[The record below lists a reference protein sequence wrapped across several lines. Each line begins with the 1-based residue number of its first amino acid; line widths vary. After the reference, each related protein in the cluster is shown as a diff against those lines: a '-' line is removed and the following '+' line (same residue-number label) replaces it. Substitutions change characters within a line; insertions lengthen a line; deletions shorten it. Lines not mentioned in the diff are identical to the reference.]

1 MTGQAPSVVRINNDL
16 PDDHRESIDSIQPHG
31 CVIVLD
37 DCVTKTIQ
45 VTENAEDFLGIE
57 VNSLLEM
64 SPRAWLGD
72 ALSDYLLHSLAD
84 NARLPGARVLKVTIK
99 NRTRR
104 LFVDAYRSSHRI
116 VIELE
121 NTTGQGTQ
129 HLQSLVNE
137 ALDDITR
144 LNSVNELLN
153 RLVAVVADLTGH
165 ERVFVG
171 VFSADDSVEVVAE
184 HTTSNWQPLLNY
196 HFPPCVFTEERQH
209 FLHVNPVRHAHDI
222 TGKTIGFYP
231 PHDPETGT
239 TPDLSPGLLRAI
251 PSNLKDYLSKMGI
264 RGSLAIALRSDRS
277 VWGVLVSHTAKRKR
291 IAPGRRHAVRT
302 LVQIATQRL
311 FLLQHRAETDF
322 KETLEAHRVDLLET
336 FNPPINGQRLLARW
350 GAEWARL
357 FEADG
362 QALLFH
368 HEVSAAGVAPPAHAC
383 RGIIDWISRQSP
395 KTALWHC
402 RTVADL
408 PIKHRLEGIGI
419 AGMLAVRL
427 PASQAPEGWWLL
439 FRRETAEV
447 IRWIGEAP
455 EAVAFSNR
463 IQKVRPGF
471 PEIIHEQ
478 VHHCCQPWSPQ
489 ITSSVPRLAEDIGI
503 LASSYAIRQLSEE
516 LDLERHALRQ
526 ANKSLER
533 LAHTDRLTNIPNRL
547 RIEQVLANTI
557 NSAERYS
564 NSLSILLFDID
575 HFKQINDTYG
585 HDVGDDVLVSV
596 ATAVQDSLRPSDTV
610 GRWGGEEFVVIAEQ
624 TDREAASQLA
634 ERLRQL
640 IAALNISP
648 VDRVTVSIGVAEWLP
663 GMSEK
668 QLVRCADQAMYI
680 AKQSGRNRVVTGN

>member
-1 MTGQAPSVVRINNDL
+1 MTGHARSVASSNLDL
-16 PDDHRESIDSIQPHG
+16 PVSHRAGISTAQPHG
-31 CVIVLD
+31 CVIVVD
-37 DCVTKTIQ
+37 TSVTKTVQ
-45 VTENAEDFLGIE
+45 VTANAAEFLGLE
-57 VNSLLEM
+57 TNVLLAM
-64 SPRAWLGD
+64 PPRAWLGD
-72 ALSDYLLHSLAD
+72 ALSDYLLDSLTD
-84 NARLPGARVLKVTIK
+84 NSRLPGARVLKVTVK
-99 NRTRR
+99 DRTRR
-104 LFVDAYRSSHRI
+104 LFVDAYKSGHRI

-121 NTTGQGTQ
+121 NTTGQGAQ

-153 RLVAVVADLTGH
+153 RLVTVVADLTGH

-171 VFSADDSVEVVAE
+171 VFAADDSVEVIAE
-184 HTTSNWQPLLNY
+184 HTTDNWQPLLKH
-196 HFPPCVFTEERQH
+196 HFPPCVYKDERRH

-222 TGKTIGFYP
+222 TGKTIGFHP
-231 PHDPETGT
+231 PFDPETGA
-239 TPDLSPGLLRAI
+239 TPNLSPGLLRTI
-251 PSNLKDYLSKMGI
+251 PDNLKDYLSKMGI
-264 RGSLAIALRSDRS
+264 RGSLTIALRSDRS

-291 IAPGRRHAVRT
+291 IAPGCRHAVRT
-302 LVQIATQRL
+302 LVQISTQRL

-322 KETLEAHRVDLLET
+322 KETLEAHRIDLLET

-350 GAEWARL
+350 GTEWAQL

-368 HEVSAAGVAPPAHAC
+368 HEVSVAGVAPPAHTC
-383 RGIIDWISRQSP
+383 REIIDWISRQSP

-402 RTVADL
+402 RTIADL
-408 PIKHRLEGIGI
+408 PVRQKLDGTGI

-439 FRRETAEV
+439 FRREAAEV
-447 IRWIGEAP
+447 IRWIGESP
-455 EAVAFSNR
+455 EAVDSSKR
-463 IQKVRPGF
+463 PQKVRPGF

-478 VHHCCQPWSPQ
+478 VHHYCQPWSPQ

-503 LASSYAIRQLSEE
+503 LTSSYAIRQLSEE
-516 LDLERHALRQ
+516 LDLERHALQQ

-557 NSAERYS
+557 NSAERHS
-564 NSLSILLFDID
+564 NPLSILLFDID

-585 HDVGDDVLVSV
+585 HNVGDDVLVSV
-596 ATAVQDSLRPSDTV
+596 ATAVQECLRPSDTV

-624 TDREAASQLA
+624 TGREAAIQLA

-640 IAALNISP
+640 IAGLAVQP

-663 GMSEK
+663 GMSDK
-668 QLVRCADQAMYI
+668 QLVRCADRAMYI
-680 AKQSGRNRVVTGN
+680 AKQSGRNQVVTGN